1 MQYMR
6 PQKRCAPYGEIAERG
21 PGRTGGNLGHRPPRG
36 RSIARWYKA
45 ARGFGRH
52 RFTIRASF
60 LRGVAAARP
69 RQRFALARWAW
80 SAESF
85 LRPAAN
91 AVAKACVRGGGT
103 AKPCR
108 RGCVRLSELGGLDP
122 CKRPRQPGRRVRIGG
137 FFRCLRRG
145 TFHRGKVPKTRR
157 GLRPPVPRWGC
168 AACIAGRGIAQAA
181 AVLRAIPSHTACPF
195 PASRGPV
202 ESGNRYRGI
211 VTATVIFAKA
221 AQTAPEHGVDFAHG
235 SFYVRACVFAVDN
248 AHCAFA
254 PRSGLS

>member
-1 MQYMR
+1 MR
-6 PQKRCAPYGEIAERG
+6 PTGKSRNAGREGLAATWAIGPREVEALHAGTKRRVVS
-21 PGRTGGNLGHRPPRG
+21 GG
-36 RSIARWYKA
+36 
-45 ARGFGRH
+45 
-52 RFTIRASF
+52 TASRYALHF
-60 LRGVAAARP
+60 SGAWSAAARP

-157 GLRPPVPRWGC
+157 GLRPPVPRE
-168 AACIAGRGIAQAA
+168 AARRASPEKAFPRPLRSTGPSRPILPAPSR
-181 AVLRAIPSHTACPF
+181 LRA
-195 PASRGPV
+195 GQW
-202 ESGNRYRGI
+202 NRTI
-211 VTATVIFAKA
+211 VTATELFSKA
-221 AQTAPEHGVDFAHG
+221 ARTAQERGRIKHT
-235 SFYVRACVFAVDN
+235 AVS
-248 AHCAFA
+248 CAFY
-254 PRSGLS
+254 PFSP

>member
-1 MQYMR
+1 MR

-60 LRGVAAARP
+60 LQGVERGCEAASAIRLSRAGMERRVLSPARGERSGQSP
-69 RQRFALARWAW
+69 
-80 SAESF
+80 
-85 LRPAAN
+85 
-91 AVAKACVRGGGT
+91 CVRGGGM

-108 RGCVRLSELGGLDP
+108 WGCVRLSELGGLDP
-122 CKRPRQPGRRVRIGG
+122 CQRPRQPGRRVRIGG

-157 GLRPPVPRWGC
+157 GLRPPVPRG
-168 AACIAGRGIAQAA
+168 AARRASPEKAFPRPLRSTGLSRPILPAPSR
-181 AVLRAIPSHTACPF
+181 LRA
-195 PASRGPV
+195 GQW
-202 ESGNRYRGI
+202 NRTI
-211 VTATVIFAKA
+211 VTATGFFSKA
-221 AQTAPEHGVDFAHG
+221 ARTAQERGRIKHT
-235 SFYVRACVFAVDN
+235 AVS
-248 AHCAFA
+248 CAFY
-254 PRSGLS
+254 PFSP